1 MKLSVCRSAL
11 ALLIFVAVA
20 QAQNRAEFP
29 WWNSPVVADI
39 GLSAEQT
46 NHIRQIV
53 RSYRNRL
60 LDARNNVQKAEG
72 DLEDV
77 MNDQNVTLEATKP
90 VIEKLAAA
98 RAASTRVVLEMDIE
112 LRSVLTF
119 DQWRLLVRRWDEVRD
134 KKTNQL
140 ALPPE

>member
-1 MKLSVCRSAL
+1 MKMKTCRIL
-11 ALLIFVAVA
+11 LLLIAA
-20 QAQNRAEFP
+20 GLSLYAQNRAEFP

-39 GLSAEQT
+39 GLSQEQT
-46 NHIRQIV
+46 AKIRQVV

-77 MNDQNVTLEATKP
+77 MNDDHINPEAVKP
-90 VIEKLAAA
+90 VIDRLANA

-119 DQWRLLVRRWDEVRD
+119 DQWRLLVKRWDEVKE
-134 KKTNQL
+134 KKTNSL